1 MDEERSTV
9 PFRRWRWLT
18 VLTGGFLVLLGTAG
32 LVGEAVQPGKS
43 YFAET
48 YGAWGVALNLAFE
61 VLFVALGAYLVVRGV
76 RGRHGSTPS
85 PRAGLLGRVD
95 QFSARMGERSRWNEY
110 SPTKRRVAA
119 SLLTL
124 EAAVVSGATA
134 WLLSQAEDAEGPP
147 WFIGGAMFIWM
158 AAFVWG
164 LTINPA
170 KATRWGL
177 LLGIP
182 FILIV
187 GVGGSL
193 LWLAV
198 KS

>member
-1 MDEERSTV
+1 MDEEPSTV
-9 PFRRWRWLT
+9 PLRRWRWLT
-18 VLTGGFLVLLGTAG
+18 VLAGGFLVLLGTAG
-32 LVGEAVQPGKS
+32 LVGEAVQPGES
-43 YFAET
+43 YFAEI
-48 YGAWGVALNLAFE
+48 YGAWGVALSLAFG
-61 VLFVALGAYLVVRGV
+61 VFFVALGAYLVVRGV
-76 RGRHGSTPS
+76 RGRHGWTQS
-85 PRAGLLGRVD
+85 PRTGLLSRVD
-95 QFSARMGERSRWNEY
+95 QFSTRIGERSRWREY

-134 WLLSQAEDAEGPP
+134 WLLLQAEDTEGVP
-147 WFIGGAMFIWM
+147 WFIGGALFIWM

-170 KATRWGL
+170 KATKWGL